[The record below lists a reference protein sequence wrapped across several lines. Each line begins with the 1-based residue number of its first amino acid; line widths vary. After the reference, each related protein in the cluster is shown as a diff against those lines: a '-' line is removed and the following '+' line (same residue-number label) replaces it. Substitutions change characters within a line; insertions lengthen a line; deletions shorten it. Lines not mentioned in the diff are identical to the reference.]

1 MKSRELSSK
10 RMKNKKPRTVHR
22 YYKKKKNVLK
32 NLKSTGNDC
41 LGFSIKKAHYTINRI
56 TEVMP
61 AMYIEQGTYILL

>member
-10 RMKNKKPRTVHR
+10 RMKKPRTVHR

>member
-10 RMKNKKPRTVHR
+10 RMKKPRTVHR

-41 LGFSIKKAHYTINRI
+41 LGFSIKKRI
-56 TEVMP
+56 ILSTE
-61 AMYIEQGTYILL
+61 